1 MHILL
6 FQILHFAYGLGAFF
20 GPFAVEPFLLNKET
34 DVPTNATS
42 NSTEVLKGSADEVMI
57 HWAFLIAALFY
68 LLVLLAYVPVYMI
81 YPENTIHPS
90 RTESDQDDDSKE
102 KKDKF
107 KLNKPLSNS
116 VKIFVVVIS
125 TIGMHAYCGVEMSF
139 GSLLSPFAVKSN
151 IQMSK
156 SEASFLTSSYWGT
169 FTFLRILSLVLIIYL
184 SPRVLLLLNFAII
197 MISNAILLPYGN
209 DYRWG
214 K

>member
-1 MHILL
+1 
-6 FQILHFAYGLGAFF
+6 
-20 GPFAVEPFLLNKET
+20 
-34 DVPTNATS
+34 
-42 NSTEVLKGSADEVMI
+42 MI
-57 HWAFLIAALFY
+57 HWSFLIAALFY
-68 LLVLLAYVPVYMI
+68 LLTLLAYVPVYI
-81 YPENTIHPS
+81 LHPENTIHPS
-90 RTESDQDDDSKE
+90 RTESEPDENSKG

-107 KLNKPLSNS
+107 KLNKPLSNRLR
-116 VKIFVVVIS
+116 IFVVIIS
-125 TIGMHAYCGVEMSF
+125 TIAMHAYCGVEMSF

-197 MISNAILLPYGN
+197 MTSNAILMPYGN